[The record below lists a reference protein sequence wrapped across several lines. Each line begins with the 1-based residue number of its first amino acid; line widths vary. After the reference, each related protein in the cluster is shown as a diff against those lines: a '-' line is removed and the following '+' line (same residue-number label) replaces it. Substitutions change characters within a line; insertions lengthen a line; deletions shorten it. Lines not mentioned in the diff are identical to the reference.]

1 MAARRG
7 LSTMCFSAT
16 ASFIAGVSLSVLG
29 VATVKKA
36 ERKAEIPF
44 AMIPLLFGAQ
54 QVVEGMLWLSFQF
67 DAQLLNVIMTYLFT
81 LFSHILWPIF
91 LPFSIGLME
100 TVAWRK
106 KVISAFRITGIAT
119 GLYLL
124 YFIVRFPVTSE
135 VHGNMVYVLPYV
147 KEQPVLDLYLAATC
161 VAPFFSSHRII
172 NIFGVMALLLF
183 MVAYWFYT
191 VAFFSVW
198 CFFAAILSVVIYL
211 HFKFGNERNAM
222 GTQLNS

>member
-1 MAARRG
+1 
-7 LSTMCFSAT
+7 MCFSAT

-54 QVVEGMLWLSFQF
+54 QIVEGMLWLSFRF
-67 DAQLLNVIMTYLFT
+67 DVPLLNVTMTYLFT
-81 LFSHILWPIF
+81 LFSHVLWPIYV
-91 LPFSIGLME
+91 PFSIGLME
-100 TVAWRK
+100 SVAWRK
-106 KVISAFRITGIAT
+106 KVISAFQITGIAV

-135 VHGNMVYVLPYV
+135 VHGHMVYVLPYV
-147 KEQPVLDLYLAATC
+147 KEHPVLEFYLAATC
-161 VAPFFSSHRII
+161 VAPFFSSHKII
-172 NIFGVMALLLF
+172 NIFGVLALLLF

-211 HFKFGNERNAM
+211 HFKFGNERALYLM
-222 GTQLNS
+222 RHRA

>member
-1 MAARRG
+1 
-7 LSTMCFSAT
+7 MCFSAT

-81 LFSHILWPIF
+81 LFSHVLWPIF

>member
-1 MAARRG
+1 
-7 LSTMCFSAT
+7 MCFSAT

-54 QVVEGMLWLSFQF
+54 QIVEGMLWLSFRF
-67 DAQLLNVIMTYLFT
+67 DVPLLNVTMTYLFT
-81 LFSHILWPIF
+81 LFSHVLWPIYV
-91 LPFSIGLME
+91 PFSIGLME
-100 TVAWRK
+100 SVAWRK
-106 KVISAFRITGIAT
+106 KVISAFQITGIAV

-135 VHGNMVYVLPYV
+135 VHGHMVYVLPYV
-147 KEQPVLDLYLAATC
+147 KEHPVLEFYLAATC
-161 VAPFFSSHRII
+161 VAPFFSSHKII
-172 NIFGVMALLLF
+172 NIFGVLALLLF

-198 CFFAAILSVVIYL
+198 CFFAAILSVIIYL
-211 HFKFGNERNAM
+211 HFHFGNERNDM
-222 GTQLNS
+222 GA